1 MTNEGTE
8 PMPRR
13 HQGEMIRKVA
23 RTTGLPVCT
32 VRVAVQQLLSE
43 IQNALVEGHDVMLK
57 GVGTLSPTFYPS
69 RRVRSFW
76 RGHEVP
82 TKVTFSVSFRRSKQL
97 AERLDAVAKKPA
109 AERR

>member
-1 MTNEGTE
+1 METVFKG
-8 PMPRR
+8 PL
-13 HQGEMIRKVA
+13 IRKVA
-23 RTTGLPVCT
+23 RNCEVPR
-32 VRVAVQQLLSE
+32 RVAQRVVDGFLREVADELVRGHEVTLLG
-43 IQNALVEGHDVMLK
+43 L
-57 GVGTLSPTFYPS
+57 GTLSPTFYPS